1 MATGIVSS
9 HCLATSHPCIVWHH
23 AIERPGVVVVPWEW
37 PAVQCY
43 TVAALLSPVSTSC
56 WYLMCHPY
64 HAPRAI
70 MTLSAHTSDM
80 YLSNV
85 RVHLVNVRVFFY
97 LLLMA
102 HRRSQ
107 YVCFPGAPVRR
118 ATGSRAPCHVVAPE
132 LTYWARSCGTR
143 GGSRTS
149 PPGAERRGSRVAD
162 HVAVPEPSHF
172 GSRDLELRDSWRRVD
187 ARPAQVLTWSLYAGV
202 PGLQDI
208 DICFLSKH
216 VPFLAF
222 HKAQHTSA
230 KPSIQN
236 FSPPGKAFLIQH
248 QNCSQDRGLCR
259 S

>member
-1 MATGIVSS
+1 MLPRS
-9 HCLATSHPCIVWHH
+9 PC
-23 AIERPGVVVVPWEW
+23 APSNGV
-37 PAVQCY
+37 Q
-43 TVAALLSPVSTSC
+43 SPV
-56 WYLMCHPY
+56 P
-64 HAPRAI
+64 
-70 MTLSAHTSDM
+70 
-80 YLSNV
+80 
-85 RVHLVNVRVFFY
+85 
-97 LLLMA
+97 
-102 HRRSQ
+102 
-107 YVCFPGAPVRR
+107 
-118 ATGSRAPCHVVAPE
+118 
-132 LTYWARSCGTR
+132 R
-143 GGSRTS
+143 GGSRAHLLGSELWDTRWLQNL

>member
-149 PPGAERRGSRVAD
+149 PPRSREAGVQSCRSRGS
-162 HVAVPEPSHF
+162 
-172 GSRDLELRDSWRRVD
+172 
-187 ARPAQVLTWSLYAGV
+187 T
-202 PGLQDI
+202 
-208 DICFLSKH
+208 
-216 VPFLAF
+216 
-222 HKAQHTSA
+222 
-230 KPSIQN
+230 
-236 FSPPGKAFLIQH
+236 
-248 QNCSQDRGLCR
+248 
-259 S
+259 